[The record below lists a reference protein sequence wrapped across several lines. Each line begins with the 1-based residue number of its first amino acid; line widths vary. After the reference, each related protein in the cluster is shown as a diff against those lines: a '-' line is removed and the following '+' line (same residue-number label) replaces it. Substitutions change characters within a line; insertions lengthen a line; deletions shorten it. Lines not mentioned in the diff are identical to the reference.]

1 MKIPIQK
8 GVDKLLFASRLLS
21 VFIGVHLWLLLLF
34 ASGYVEAIERDA
46 LATRREYND
55 VSTAIDS
62 LVRMMQVADAEVLKK
77 LPKARVERVLP
88 EGMTAVM
95 IFWADD
101 EARVWLNDFPVGE
114 TRLTPVEVT
123 VPDLYFQGQNRLRVR
138 CWDTDQVESGFLG
151 GLYLKDGAGRLYPIV
166 VSNGTWE
173 TAGGRATEITYAHPM
188 PDIPNAQPI
197 WGMRLFGFVDM
208 AITFDRGA
216 IDRALA
222 ESAPTISRSARQQA
236 MDYHTFAQQIAI
248 LQARREKLRAD
259 LVRRGDFSVPLYNRE
274 RPLSASLTL
283 GKAAPLTEE
292 VSAPVAKNVR
302 SWSEKLPTV
311 QRQLIYPDH
320 RALKGEGAVT
330 ATTGEVVPTAGDR
343 GSREQAY
350 RPPEE
355 RGGMKSETQ
364 DEGGNA
370 QVQSQGMR
378 RGGGGGQLSQAMRLG
393 LLLPTLIVGVYVLYV
408 AIRWQSLMGEQ
419 D

>member
-1 MKIPIQK
+1 MKMT
-8 GVDKLLFASRLLS
+8 DLLRIIKEMRLINL
-21 VFIGVHLWLLLLF
+21 VTLLLL
-34 ASGYVEAIERDA
+34 ASGYVDAVERDVVA
-46 LATRREYND
+46 LRREYND
-55 VSTAIDS
+55 VSAAVDS

-77 LPKARVERVLP
+77 LPEARAERVLP

-114 TRLTPVEVT
+114 TRLTPVEVA

-138 CWDTDQVESGFLG
+138 CWDTDRVESGFLG

-173 TAGGRATEITYAHPM
+173 TTGGRATEITYAHPM
-188 PDIPNAQPI
+188 PDIPGAQPI
-197 WGMRLFGFVDM
+197 WDVRMFGVVDM
-208 AITFDRGA
+208 AITFDRAA

-222 ESAPTISRSARQQA
+222 KSAPARPMAARQQA
-236 MDYHTFAQQIAI
+236 MDYHTFAQRIAI

-259 LVRRGDFSVPLYNRE
+259 LARQGGLSVPRYNQE
-274 RPLSASLTL
+274 RARSASLTL
-283 GKAAPLTEE
+283 GKAAPLTEK

-302 SWSEKLPTV
+302 SWSEKLPAV
-311 QRQLIYPDH
+311 QQQLIYPDR
-320 RALKGEGAVT
+320 RALKGEGAAT
-330 ATTGEVVPTAGDR
+330 AATGDAIPTASDR

-355 RGGMKSETQ
+355 RGGIKNKTK
-364 DEGGNA
+364 DEGVNA
-370 QVQSQGMR
+370 QTQPQGMR
-378 RGGGGGQLSQAMRLG
+378 RGGGGGQSSHATRLG
-393 LLLPTLIVGVYVLYV
+393 LLLPTLILGIYVLYV
-408 AIRWQSLMGEQ
+408 AIRWQSLMGES

>member
-1 MKIPIQK
+1 M
-8 GVDKLLFASRLLS
+8 RLINL
-21 VFIGVHLWLLLLF
+21 VILLLLM
-34 ASGYVEAIERDA
+34 SGYVDAVERDVLA
-46 LATRREYND
+46 LRREYND
-55 VSTAIDS
+55 VSAAVDS

-77 LPKARVERVLP
+77 LPEVRPKRVLP

-138 CWDTDQVESGFLG
+138 CWDTDRVESGFLG

-166 VSNGTWE
+166 VSNEAWE
-173 TAGGRATEITYAHPM
+173 TTGGRATEITYAHPM
-188 PDIPNAQPI
+188 PDIPGAQPI
-197 WGMRLFGFVDM
+197 WGVRMFGFVDM

-222 ESAPTISRSARQQA
+222 KSAPAISMAARQQA
-236 MDYHTFAQQIAI
+236 MDYHTFAQKIAV

-259 LVRRGDFSVPLYNRE
+259 LARQGDLSVPLYNRE
-274 RPLSASLTL
+274 RVRSASLSL
-283 GKAAPLTEE
+283 GKAAPLIEE

-302 SWSEKLPTV
+302 SWSEKLPAV
-311 QRQLIYPDH
+311 QQQLIYPD
-320 RALKGEGAVT
+320 RQALRGEGAVT
-330 ATTGEVVPTAGDR
+330 TGDVVPAASDR

-355 RGGMKSETQ
+355 RGGMKSKTK
-364 DEGGNA
+364 DEGVDA
-370 QVQSQGMR
+370 QVQPQGMR
-378 RGGGGGQLSQAMRLG
+378 RGGGGGQSSQATRLG
-393 LLLPTLIVGVYVLYV
+393 LLLPTLIVGIYVLYV
-408 AIRWQSLMGEQ
+408 VIRWQSLMGES

>member
-1 MKIPIQK
+1 MKMTDPLRIIEK
-8 GVDKLLFASRLLS
+8 MRL
-21 VFIGVHLWLLLLF
+21 VNVAILLLF
-34 ASGYVEAIERDA
+34 ASGYVEAMERDVTA
-46 LATRREYND
+46 IRREYND
-55 VSTAIDS
+55 VSAAVDS
-62 LVRMMQVADAEVLKK
+62 LVRMMQVSDAEVLKK
-77 LPKARVERVLP
+77 LPEARPERVLP

-114 TRLTPVEVT
+114 TRLTPVEMT

-138 CWDTDQVESGFLG
+138 CWDTDRVESGFLG

-166 VSNGTWE
+166 VSNGAWE

-188 PDIPNAQPI
+188 PDIPGARPI
-197 WGMRLFGFVDM
+197 WGLRMFGFVDM

-222 ESAPTISRSARQQA
+222 KSAPAISRGMRQQA
-236 MDYHTFAQQIAI
+236 MDYHTFAQKLAI

-259 LVRRGDFSVPLYNRE
+259 LARQGDLGVPRYDGE
-274 RPLSASLTL
+274 RARSASLTL
-283 GKAAPLTEE
+283 GKAAPLTEK

-302 SWSEKLPTV
+302 SWSEKLPAV
-311 QRQLIYPDH
+311 QQQLIYPDR

-330 ATTGEVVPTAGDR
+330 ATTGDAVPIASDR

-355 RGGMKSETQ
+355 RGGMKNQTK
-364 DEGGNA
+364 DEGVNA
-370 QVQSQGMR
+370 QVQPQGMR
-378 RGGGGGQLSQAMRLG
+378 RGGGQSSQATRLG
-393 LLLPTLIVGVYVLYV
+393 LLLPTLIVGIYVLYV
-408 AIRWQSLMGEQ
+408 AIRWQSLMGESG
-419 D
+419 

>member
-1 MKIPIQK
+1 MKMT
-8 GVDKLLFASRLLS
+8 DLLRIIEKMRLMI
-21 VFIGVHLWLLLLF
+21 VVILLLF
-34 ASGYVEAIERDA
+34 ASGYVEAMERDV
-46 LATRREYND
+46 TVIRREYND
-55 VSTAIDS
+55 VSAAVDS

-77 LPKARVERVLP
+77 LPEARPERVLP

-138 CWDTDQVESGFLG
+138 CWDTDRVESGFLG

-166 VSNGTWE
+166 VSNGAWE
-173 TAGGRATEITYAHPM
+173 TAGGRATEIIYAHPM
-188 PDIPNAQPI
+188 PDIPGAQPI
-197 WGMRLFGFVDM
+197 WGMRMFGFVDM
-208 AITFDRGA
+208 AVTFDRGA

-222 ESAPTISRSARQQA
+222 ETTPARPMAAQQQA
-236 MDYHTFAQQIAI
+236 MDYHTFAQQLAI

-259 LVRRGDFSVPLYNRE
+259 LARQGNLSVPRYDAE
-274 RPLSASLTL
+274 RARSASLTL
-283 GKAAPLTEE
+283 GKAAPLIEE
-292 VSAPVAKNVR
+292 VSAQVAKNVR
-302 SWSEKLPTV
+302 SWSEKLPAV
-311 QRQLIYPDH
+311 QQQLIYPDR

-330 ATTGEVVPTAGDR
+330 ASTGDAVPIASDR

-355 RGGMKSETQ
+355 RGGMKSETK
-364 DEGGNA
+364 DEGGDA
-370 QVQSQGMR
+370 QVQPQGMR
-378 RGGGGGQLSQAMRLG
+378 RGGGGGQSQATRLG
-393 LLLPTLIVGVYVLYV
+393 LLLPTLIVGIYVLYV
-408 AIRWQSLMGEQ
+408 SIRWQSLMGES

>member
-1 MKIPIQK
+1 MKMT
-8 GVDKLLFASRLLS
+8 DLLRIIEKMRL
-21 VFIGVHLWLLLLF
+21 VNVAILLLF
-34 ASGYVEAIERDA
+34 ASGYVEAMERDVTA
-46 LATRREYND
+46 IRREYND
-55 VSTAIDS
+55 VSAAIDS

-77 LPKARVERVLP
+77 LPEVRPERVLP

-138 CWDTDQVESGFLG
+138 CWDTDRVESGFLG

-166 VSNGTWE
+166 VSNEAWE
-173 TAGGRATEITYAHPM
+173 TAGGRATEIIYAHPI
-188 PDIPNAQPI
+188 PDIPGAQPI
-197 WGMRLFGFVDM
+197 WGRRMFGFVDM

-222 ESAPTISRSARQQA
+222 ETTRAMTARQQA
-236 MDYHTFAQQIAI
+236 MDYHTFAQQLAI
-248 LQARREKLRAD
+248 LQARREKLRAELARQGD
-259 LVRRGDFSVPLYNRE
+259 LNVPLYNRE
-274 RPLSASLTL
+274 RARSASLSL
-283 GKAAPLTEE
+283 GKAAPLIEE

-302 SWSEKLPTV
+302 SWSEKLPVV
-311 QRQLIYPDH
+311 QQQLIYPDR
-320 RALKGEGAVT
+320 RALKGEGAIT
-330 ATTGEVVPTAGDR
+330 AATDDVVPTASDR

-355 RGGMKSETQ
+355 RGGIKSKTKN
-364 DEGGNA
+364 EGVDA
-370 QVQSQGMR
+370 QVQPQGMR
-378 RGGGGGQLSQAMRLG
+378 RGGGGGQSSQATRLG
-393 LLLPTLIVGVYVLYV
+393 LLLPTLIVGIYVLYV
-408 AIRWQSLMGEQ
+408 AIRWQSLMGEN

>member
-1 MKIPIQK
+1 M
-8 GVDKLLFASRLLS
+8 LFASRLLS
-21 VFIGVHLWLLLLF
+21 VFIGVHLWLLC
-34 ASGYVEAIERDA
+34 SYVEAMERDVTA
-46 LATRREYND
+46 IRREYND
-55 VSTAIDS
+55 VSAAVDS
-62 LVRMMQVADAEVLKK
+62 LVRMMQGADAEVLKK
-77 LPKARVERVLP
+77 LPEARPERVLP

-138 CWDTDQVESGFLG
+138 CWDTDRVESGFLG

-166 VSNGTWE
+166 VSNGAWE
-173 TAGGRATEITYAHPM
+173 TAGGGATEIIYAHPM
-188 PDIPNAQPI
+188 PDIPGAQPI
-197 WGMRLFGFVDM
+197 WGMRMFGFVDM

-222 ESAPTISRSARQQA
+222 KSAPAISRGMRQQA
-236 MDYHTFAQQIAI
+236 MDYHTFAQKLAI

-259 LVRRGDFSVPLYNRE
+259 LARQGDLSVPRYDAE
-274 RPLSASLTL
+274 RARSASLTL
-283 GKAAPLTEE
+283 GKAAPLTEK

-302 SWSEKLPTV
+302 SWSEKLPAV
-311 QRQLIYPDH
+311 QQQLIYPDR

-330 ATTGEVVPTAGDR
+330 ATTGDAVPTASDS

-355 RGGMKSETQ
+355 RGGMKDKTKEQ
-364 DEGGNA
+364 EKEVHA
-370 QVQSQGMR
+370 QVQPQGMR
-378 RGGGGGQLSQAMRLG
+378 RGGGGGQSSQATRLG
-393 LLLPTLIVGVYVLYV
+393 LLLPTLIVGIYVLYV
-408 AIRWQSLMGEQ
+408 ALRWQSLMGESG
-419 D
+419 

>member
-1 MKIPIQK
+1 MKIPIHK

-21 VFIGVHLWLLLLF
+21 VFIGVHLWLLC
-34 ASGYVEAIERDA
+34 SYVEAMERDVTA
-46 LATRREYND
+46 IRREYND
-55 VSTAIDS
+55 VSAAVDS
-62 LVRMMQVADAEVLKK
+62 LVRMMQVSDAEVLKK
-77 LPKARVERVLP
+77 LPEARPERVLP

-138 CWDTDQVESGFLG
+138 CWDTDRVESGFLG

-166 VSNGTWE
+166 VSNGAWE

-188 PDIPNAQPI
+188 PDIPGARPI
-197 WGMRLFGFVDM
+197 WGLRMFGFVDM

-222 ESAPTISRSARQQA
+222 KSAPAISRGVRQQA
-236 MDYHTFAQQIAI
+236 MDYHTFAQKLAI

-259 LVRRGDFSVPLYNRE
+259 LARQGDLSVPRYDAE
-274 RPLSASLTL
+274 RARSASLTL
-283 GKAAPLTEE
+283 GKAAPLTEK

-302 SWSEKLPTV
+302 SWSEKLPAV
-311 QRQLIYPDH
+311 QQQLIYPDR

-330 ATTGEVVPTAGDR
+330 ATTGDAVPIASDR

-355 RGGMKSETQ
+355 RGGMKNKTK
-364 DEGGNA
+364 DEGVNA
-370 QVQSQGMR
+370 QVQPQGMR
-378 RGGGGGQLSQAMRLG
+378 RGGGGGQSSQATRLG
-393 LLLPTLIVGVYVLYV
+393 LLLPTLIVGIYVLYV
-408 AIRWQSLMGEQ
+408 AIRWQSLMGESG
-419 D
+419 

>member
-1 MKIPIQK
+1 M
-8 GVDKLLFASRLLS
+8 RLINL
-21 VFIGVHLWLLLLF
+21 VILLLLM
-34 ASGYVEAIERDA
+34 SGYVDAVERDVLA
-46 LATRREYND
+46 LRREYND
-55 VSTAIDS
+55 VSAAVDS

-77 LPKARVERVLP
+77 LPEVRPKRVLP

-138 CWDTDQVESGFLG
+138 CWDTDRVESGFLG

-166 VSNGTWE
+166 VSNGAWE

-188 PDIPNAQPI
+188 PDIPGAQPI
-197 WGMRLFGFVDM
+197 WGVRMFGFVDM

-222 ESAPTISRSARQQA
+222 KSAPAISMAARQQA
-236 MDYHTFAQQIAI
+236 MDYHTFAQKIAV

-259 LVRRGDFSVPLYNRE
+259 LARQGDLSVPLYNRE
-274 RPLSASLTL
+274 RVRSASLSL
-283 GKAAPLTEE
+283 GKAAPLIEE

-302 SWSEKLPTV
+302 SWSEKLPAV
-311 QRQLIYPDH
+311 QQQLIYPD
-320 RALKGEGAVT
+320 RQALRGEGAVT
-330 ATTGEVVPTAGDR
+330 TGDVVPTASDR

-355 RGGMKSETQ
+355 RGGMKRETK
-364 DEGGNA
+364 DEGVDA
-370 QVQSQGMR
+370 QVQPQGMR
-378 RGGGGGQLSQAMRLG
+378 RGGGGGQSSQATRLG
-393 LLLPTLIVGVYVLYV
+393 LLLPTLIVGIYVLYV
-408 AIRWQSLMGEQ
+408 VIRWQSLMGES

>member
-1 MKIPIQK
+1 MKMT
-8 GVDKLLFASRLLS
+8 DLLRIIEKMRLMI
-21 VFIGVHLWLLLLF
+21 VVILLLF
-34 ASGYVEAIERDA
+34 ASGYVEAMERDA
-46 LATRREYND
+46 LAIRQEYND
-55 VSTAIDS
+55 VSAAIDS
-62 LVRMMQVADAEVLKK
+62 LVRMMQGADAEVLKK
-77 LPKARVERVLP
+77 LPETRAERILP

-138 CWDTDQVESGFLG
+138 CWDTDRVESGFLG

-166 VSNGTWE
+166 VSNEAWE
-173 TAGGRATEITYAHPM
+173 TAGGRSTEITYAHPM
-188 PDIPNAQPI
+188 PDIPGAQPI
-197 WGMRLFGFVDM
+197 WSGRMFGVVDM

-222 ESAPTISRSARQQA
+222 ESVRSMAARQQA
-236 MDYHTFAQQIAI
+236 MDYHTFAQQIAV
-248 LQARREKLRAD
+248 LQARREKLSAD
-259 LVRRGDFSVPLYNRE
+259 LARQGDVNVPIYNRD
-274 RPLSASLTL
+274 RARSASLSL
-283 GKAAPLTEE
+283 GKAAPLAEK

-302 SWSEKLPTV
+302 SWSEKLPAV
-311 QRQLIYPDH
+311 QQQLIYPDR

-330 ATTGEVVPTAGDR
+330 ETTGDVVLTTGDR

-355 RGGMKSETQ
+355 RGGMKDKTKEQ
-364 DEGGNA
+364 EKEVHA
-370 QVQSQGMR
+370 QVQPQGMR
-378 RGGGGGQLSQAMRLG
+378 RGGGGGQSSQATRLG
-393 LLLPTLIVGVYVLYV
+393 LLLPTLIVGIYVLYV
-408 AIRWQSLMGEQ
+408 TIRWQSLMGER